1 MIKYNLNCH
10 NNHEF
15 ESWFLDSK
23 EFENLKKK
31 KNVRMYILPI
41 KKNFKINNGSNDF
54 SYRQK
59 RY

>member
-31 KNVRMYILPI
+31 KCQNVYIANQ
-41 KKNFKINNGSNDF
+41 KKFQN
-54 SYRQK
+54 Q
-59 RY
+59 